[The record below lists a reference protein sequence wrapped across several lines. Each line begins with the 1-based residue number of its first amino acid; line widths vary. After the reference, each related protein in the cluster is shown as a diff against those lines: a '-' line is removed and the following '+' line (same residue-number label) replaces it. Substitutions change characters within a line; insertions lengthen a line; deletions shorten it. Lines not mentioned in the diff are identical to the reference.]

1 GEAYSTGMS
10 AAWNAVSSVFSIFN
24 WVFFAKPLR
33 RLSKMLKS
41 ITVPDY
47 LSARYQDH
55 SNIMRG
61 VSIFMMTLFQTVY
74 ICAQFVAFGVLFVV
88 ILDLDFTTGVIVGA
102 VITIIYS
109 VMGGF
114 FAVTITDFIQ
124 CVLMAT
130 AFIILPIIGITEVG
144 GFNEMGARLRD
155 SMGADFLRRFFDS
168 ATLALAGLVE
178 LIRYLCSGSGLN
190 GA

>member
-1 GEAYSTGMS
+1 WVYDSWPPRG
-10 AAWNAVSSVFSIFN
+10 SVFNRYERGLECGIKRIFNFN

-33 RLSKMLKS
+33 RLSKILKS

-74 ICAQFVAFGVLFVV
+74 ICAQFVAFGVLFEA
-88 ILDLDFTTGVIVGA
+88 ILDLDFTIGVIVGG
-102 VITIIYS
+102 VITIIYT

-124 CVLMAT
+124 GVLMAT
-130 AFIILPIIGITEVG
+130 AFIVLPIIGIT
-144 GFNEMGARLRD
+144 
-155 SMGADFLRRFFDS
+155 
-168 ATLALAGLVE
+168 
-178 LIRYLCSGSGLN
+178 
-190 GA
+190 